1 MSDLLKV
8 ENNLSF
14 DASLLHEEWTMV
26 DGLQKGIQRI
36 VSESRNLVVDLWAYK
51 LDCMMSWHAM
61 VDDLSKNTSRKDK
74 SIGCNQLFHRTLHSR
89 VIALNWFSDI
99 WPLFNFSIAPTLG
112 VWWNS
117 TKVILNSEPHLWKD
131 QHRLETTWKNY
142 LYPIGHLIKILLRI
156 LKPIVQCFS
165 EESSFQC
172 LVVNGKSPWQN
183 IHVTKSW

>member
-1 MSDLLKV
+1 MNLYHKLK
-8 ENNLSF
+8 
-14 DASLLHEEWTMV
+14 ARLHDEQTCNGWWSVQE
-26 DGLQKGIQRI
+26 
-36 VSESRNLVVDLWAYK
+36 
-51 LDCMMSWHAM
+51 H
-61 VDDLSKNTSRKDK
+61 RKDK

-183 IHVTKSW
+183 IHVTKSWWMMVSQNENK